1 MILINLLPEE
11 YRQRRRTPL
20 KALAVIG
27 AAVAINASLGAYW
40 AWIAF
45 GEAAEV
51 RSELAVL
58 QDTKAGLDPQ
68 VAYHHDLEAESTI
81 FKSREATLDE
91 ITMKRV
97 SWTEK
102 TDQVTDLIN
111 AGGDGDK
118 YQIWHS
124 SQTGPQQ
131 LNFVGYES
139 EEVDG
144 LIEAIRVEY
153 DRDQQRELAHQ
164 LHRVVA
170 ADQPYTFL
178 YAARATQ
185 VLDKKIVMVERDASG
200 AERFTPLRPT
210 PTDQLMYYFRK
221 WRKLDHVPDF

>member
-1 MILINLLPEE
+1 MSLFETTLEEIRPCDAAWRARAPE
-11 YRQRRRTPL
+11 RLDQLTMPHWALGRL
-20 KALAVIG
+20 MDLAVDLAGMTRSTKPPVSRKAIVTIAQNAWRRIG
-27 AAVAINASLGAYW
+27 VKCNTRLIEWAVFLNDFVNVGEFDAVVLGW
-40 AWIAF
+40 
-45 GEAAEV
+45 
-51 RSELAVL
+51 
-58 QDTKAGLDPQ
+58 
-68 VAYHHDLEAESTI
+68 STG
-81 FKSREATLDE
+81 FDA
-91 ITMKRV
+91 
-97 SWTEK
+97 
-102 TDQVTDLIN
+102 DQ
-111 AGGDGDK
+111 

-185 VLDKKIVMVERDASG
+185 VLDKKIVMVERDSSG